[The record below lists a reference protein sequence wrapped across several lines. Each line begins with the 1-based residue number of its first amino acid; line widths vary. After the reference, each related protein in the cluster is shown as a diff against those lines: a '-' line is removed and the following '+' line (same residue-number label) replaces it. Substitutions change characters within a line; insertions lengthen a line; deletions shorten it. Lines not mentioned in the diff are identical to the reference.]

1 MTPAAT
7 VWIERFRRYLM
18 TERRCSPHTVA
29 AYTRDLQ
36 ALVSYCDR
44 TGLESWTAIDSG
56 HLRSFAARLHAGG
69 LGPRSIQRRLSAV
82 RSFYEFLQRE
92 AQALRTGTRARKST
106 ATEPARVVTAAAGAR
121 GHDSG
126 QSGSERNE
134 GERSASEPDD
144 GELDDSERSASE
156 SQVAR
161 IRSNPGQDVRAP
173 KAARRL
179 PQTLDADQ
187 MARLL
192 EIPAGEPF
200 ATRDRAIMELLYSSG
215 LRLAEIVGL
224 DLVHLDLRDRTVDV
238 LGKGSKAR
246 VVPVG
251 RVAIGALE
259 RWLAERAALARAG
272 EQALFVGRSGHRL
285 GRRAVE
291 LRVAYW
297 ARRQGL
303 APDVYPHLFRHSF
316 ASHLLESG
324 AELRGVQ
331 ELLGHADIATTQIY
345 THLDFQHLAR
355 IYDVT
360 HPRARRSKT
369 SAK

>member
-1 MTPAAT
+1 MTPAAIA
-7 VWIERFRRYLM
+7 WIERFRLYL
-18 TERRCSPHTVA
+18 TAERRCSPHTVA
-29 AYTRDLQ
+29 AYTRDLH
-36 ALVSYCDR
+36 ALVSYCGR
-44 TGLESWTAIDSG
+44 AGITSWAAVDSG
-56 HLRSFAARLHAGG
+56 HLRSFAARQHAGG

-92 AQALRTGTRARKST
+92 AHALRT
-106 ATEPARVVTAAAGAR
+106 
-121 GHDSG
+121 
-126 QSGSERNE
+126 
-134 GERSASEPDD
+134 RSVDD
-144 GELDDSERSASE
+144 DQRE
-156 SQVAR
+156 VAR

-224 DLVHLDLRDRTVDV
+224 GLGHLDLRDRTVHV
-238 LGKGSKAR
+238 LGKGRKAR

-251 RVAIGALE
+251 RVAILALE
-259 RWLAERAALARAG
+259 QWLTERAGLTRPG
-272 EQALFVGRSGHRL
+272 EQALFVGRSGRRL

-291 LRVAYW
+291 LRVAHW
-297 ARRQGL
+297 ARRQGV
-303 APDVYPHLFRHSF
+303 AAHVYPHLFRHSF

-355 IYDVT
+355 IYDAT
-360 HPRARRSKT
+360 HPRARRAKT
-369 SAK
+369 PAK

>member
-1 MTPAAT
+1 MSPAA
-7 VWIERFRRYLM
+7 VAWIERFRRYLT
-18 TERRCSPHTVA
+18 TEKRCSPHTLA

-36 ALVSYCDR
+36 TLVAYCDR
-44 TGLESWTAIDSG
+44 SGFTSWTDLDSG
-56 HLRSFAARLHAGG
+56 HLRTFAARLHGAG

-92 AQALRTGTRARKST
+92 AQVQRTGAR
-106 ATEPARVVTAAAGAR
+106 RTAAAETSAEATG
-121 GHDSG
+121 
-126 QSGSERNE
+126 
-134 GERSASEPDD
+134 SASNDQSSLTRLR
-144 GELDDSERSASE
+144 G
-156 SQVAR
+156 
-161 IRSNPGQDVRAP
+161 NPGKDVRAP

-179 PQTLDADQ
+179 PETLDADQ

-192 EIPAGEPF
+192 EIPAGEPC

-215 LRLAEIVGL
+215 LRLAEVVGL
-224 DLVHLDLRDRTVDV
+224 DLGHLDLRDRMVHV
-238 LGKGSKAR
+238 LLGKGSKGR
-246 VVPVG
+246 SVPVG
-251 RVAIGALE
+251 RVALRALE
-259 RWLAERAALARAG
+259 QWLVERAALARPG
-272 EQALFVGRSGHRL
+272 EQALFVGRSGRRL

-291 LRVAYW
+291 LRVAHW
-297 ARRQGL
+297 ARRQGV
-303 APDVYPHLFRHSF
+303 AANVYPHLFRHSF

-355 IYDVT
+355 IYDAT

-369 SAK
+369 PAK

>member
-1 MTPAAT
+1 MTPAALA
-7 VWIERFRRYLM
+7 WIQRFRAYLA
-18 TERRCSPHTVA
+18 TEKRCSPHTVA
-29 AYTRDLQ
+29 AYTRDLES
-36 ALVSYCDR
+36 LVSYCER
-44 TGLESWTAIDSG
+44 TGLESWTAVDNG
-56 HLRSFAARLHAGG
+56 HLRSFAARLHAAG

-82 RSFYEFLQRE
+82 RSFYEFLQTE
-92 AQALRTGTRARKST
+92 AHVLRTRA
-106 ATEPARVVTAAAGAR
+106 AREV
-121 GHDSG
+121 
-126 QSGSERNE
+126 
-134 GERSASEPDD
+134 D
-144 GELDDSERSASE
+144 GDMDRD
-156 SQVAR
+156 VAR

-179 PQTLDADQ
+179 PETLDADQ

-200 ATRDRAIMELLYSSG
+200 AARDRAIMELLYSSG

-224 DLVHLDLRDRTVDV
+224 DMGSLDRRDRVVHV
-238 LGKGSKAR
+238 LGKGSKMR

-251 RVAIGALE
+251 RMALKALE
-259 RWLAERAALARAG
+259 QWMAERTGLARPD
-272 EQALFVGRSGHRL
+272 EQALFVGRSGRRL

-303 APDVYPHLFRHSF
+303 STHVYPHLFRHSF

-355 IYDVT
+355 IYDAT
-360 HPRARRSKT
+360 HPRARRAKT
-369 SAK
+369 PAK